1 MTKRTIA
8 LLLSV
13 IMLLA
18 CVGCGNAASQ
28 STNKDGTATST
39 APVKDTLVISIE
51 QEGNDFDPM
60 NSGVAMST
68 SGVIRNVYE
77 GLVRCNP
84 DGTVRPALAKE
95 WTWAKDGLS
104 ISFKLREGVKFT
116 NGETLT
122 ADDVIY
128 SLKDRYPTS
137 STGKSEVIFD
147 FPKMTKVSDSEV
159 VIPLKKNASDALN
172 LLTQQKYSIMN
183 KKAVD
188 AAGSLAGS
196 KPVGTGPY
204 TLSQWVQG
212 DKMIL
217 TANDNY
223 WGGKAKIKTITI
235 RIIKEASQAQI
246 ELESGNVDAVITGG
260 NSDVIRVQKGE
271 VKGIKSVPIFNGVNA
286 LQFNFKKD
294 FANNVLVR
302 QALNYAID
310 RNAIAQGDS
319 SGLNKPVWQPGI
331 PTHPCYI
338 QDYVTKPPYEYNP
351 EKAKALLAQAG
362 YGNGL
367 TLELYSDVGAGA
379 ISDGQLLKNMF
390 AKVGVTLNLHAL
402 EAGTFVPIALKG
414 EENDV
419 LLSIGI
425 GDNSGSILQRFRSAS
440 DPKYSPDFDQ
450 SSKSTVYSEIFKKFS
465 EAEATL
471 DQAKAIDI
479 MKECGKMEVEQAL
492 TVPLNSSNIYVNCVS
507 NLNVQWNYGDP
518 NFFNW
523 NYESK

>member
-1 MTKRTIA
+1 MSKKIIA
-8 LLLSV
+8 LLVSV
-13 IMLLA
+13 ILLFA
-18 CVGCGNAASQ
+18 CVGCSNAGSQ
-28 STNKDGTATST
+28 TSGKDGTTT
-39 APVKDTLVISIE
+39 TNAPVKDTLVISIE

-60 NSGVAMST
+60 SSGVAMST

-77 GLVRCNP
+77 GLVRCNA
-84 DGTVRPALAKE
+84 DGSVRGILATS
-95 WTWAKDGLS
+95 WTWASDGMS
-104 ISFKLREGVKFT
+104 IDFKLREGVKFT
-116 NGETLT
+116 NGETFN

-147 FPKMTKVSDSEV
+147 FPNIKKVGDYEV
-159 VIPLKKNASDALN
+159 VIPLKKSASDALN

-196 KPVGTGPY
+196 KPIGTGPY
-204 TLSQWVQG
+204 LLDQWVQG
-212 DKMIL
+212 DKIVL
-217 TANDNY
+217 KANDNY
-223 WGGKAKIKTITI
+223 WGGKAKLKTITI
-235 RIIKEASQAQI
+235 RIIKESSQAEI

-260 NSDVIRVQKGE
+260 NNDVIRVQKGE
-271 VKGIKSVPIFNGVNA
+271 VKGLKSVSIFGGVNA
-286 LQFNFKKD
+286 LQFNFKKS

-310 RNAIAQGDS
+310 RNAIAQADS
-319 SGLNKPVWQPGI
+319 SGLNTPVYQPGI
-331 PTHPCYI
+331 PTQPCYI
-338 QDYVTKPPYEYNP
+338 QDYVTNPPYPYNP

-362 YGNGL
+362 YANGL
-367 TLELYSDVGAGA
+367 TLELYSDVGAA
-379 ISDGQLLKNMF
+379 AVSDGQLLKNMF

-414 EENDV
+414 EEDDV

-425 GDNSGSILQRFRSAS
+425 GDNTGSILQRFRSAS

-450 SSKSTVYSEIFKKFS
+450 SSSSNVYSEIFTKFS
-465 EAEATL
+465 QAGATL
-471 DQAKAIDI
+471 DQNKAIDI

-492 TVPLNSSNIYVNCVS
+492 TVPLNSSNTYVNCVS
-507 NLNVQWNYGDP
+507 NLNVEWNYGDP

-523 NYESK
+523 YYN